1 MIPARSARLGYAEIA
16 GGRPLNDWTLPAAAL
31 GPRSTCA
38 EASDVFSDN
47 PELPAIAVL
56 DGPRIVGLVARDDLF
71 AALSAMFAASAAA
84 DEPVGKIMIRQPF
97 IVDAGCDFEK
107 LIDMVA
113 SRRSDAFAVG
123 FIVTQDGAYYGIG
136 SVRLLMGAAADRLA
150 QRHSEIQRAQMEAE
164 QSNKSKTQFLA
175 AVSHELRTPL
185 NAIIG
190 FSQIIAEGTFGPNDF
205 ERYRGY
211 AQDIQNSGEHLL
223 EIINDILDIS
233 KIESGKLVLREEFL
247 DIEPLVDVTLRLVRQ
262 RALENQVALAVQ
274 VGGPPFRLR
283 GDKRLLRQLL
293 LNLVANA
300 VKFTP
305 PGGKVTVS
313 AHRESNGGLSVVV
326 EDTGIGIA
334 SEDIPKA
341 MMPFGQVDSRLGR
354 KYEGTGLGLPLA
366 KAMAEAHGGTLKLD
380 SQLGVGTTVTVQLP
394 AERLIELPEDGRRR
408 GGE

>member
-1 MIPARSARLGYAEIA
+1 MFPARSVTSSYAKATGET
-16 GGRPLNDWTLPAAAL
+16 PLNDWTMPAVPL
-31 GPRSTCA
+31 SPLSTCG
-38 EASDVFSDN
+38 EASDIFSDN
-47 PELPAIAVL
+47 PDLSALAVIDGRRIA
-56 DGPRIVGLVARDDLF
+56 GLVTRSDLF
-71 AALSAMFAASAAA
+71 AALSDRFAVSAAA
-84 DEPVGKIMIRQPF
+84 DEPVAKFMHRQPLV
-97 IVDAGCDFEK
+97 IEANCDFEK
-107 LIDMVA
+107 LVDTVG
-113 SRRSDAFAVG
+113 SRRTDAFAAG
-123 FIVTQDGAYYGIG
+123 FIVTQNGAYRGIG
-136 SVRLLMGAAADRLA
+136 SIRLLMGAAADRLA
-150 QRHSEIQRAQMEAE
+150 QRHTEIQRAQMEAE
-164 QSNKSKTQFLA
+164 QSRKTKAQFLA

-233 KIESGKLVLREEFL
+233 KIESGKLVLHEEFL

-262 RALENQVALAVQ
+262 RAVENQVALAVQ

-313 AHRESNGGLSVVV
+313 AHRTPDGSLSILV

-366 KAMAEAHGGTLKLD
+366 KAMAEAHGGALKLE
-380 SQLGVGTTVTVQLP
+380 SQLGVGTTVTVRLP
-394 AERLIELPEDGRRR
+394 AARLIELPEDGLRS
-408 GGE
+408 EAV

>member
-1 MIPARSARLGYAEIA
+1 MISARSVTLGYAELA
-16 GGRPLNDWTLPAAAL
+16 GGTPLNDWTTPAAAL
-31 GPRSTCA
+31 GPQSTCA
-38 EASDVFSDN
+38 EASDIFSEN
-47 PELPAIAVL
+47 PELTALAVV
-56 DGPRIVGLVARDDLF
+56 DGSRIVGLVTRSELF
-71 AALSAMFAASAAA
+71 AALSDRFAVAAAA
-84 DEPVGKIMIRQPF
+84 DEPVAKIMNRRPLVIE
-97 IVDAGCDFEK
+97 ASCDFEK

-113 SRRSDAFAVG
+113 SKRSDAFAAG
-123 FIVTQDGAYYGIG
+123 FIVTQNGVYRGIG
-136 SVRLLMGAAADRLA
+136 VVRLLMGAAADRLA
-150 QRHSEIQRAQMEAE
+150 QRHTEIQRAQMEAE
-164 QSNKSKTQFLA
+164 QSSKSKAQFLA

-211 AQDIQNSGEHLL
+211 AADIQNSGEHLL

-233 KIESGKLVLREEFL
+233 KIESGKLVLHEEFL

-305 PGGKVTVS
+305 PTGKVTVS
-313 AHRESNGGLSVVV
+313 AHRTPDGGLSVVV

-366 KAMAEAHGGTLKLD
+366 KAMAEAHGGTLKLE
-380 SQLGVGTTVTVQLP
+380 SQLGVGTTVTVRLP
-394 AERLIELPEDGRRR
+394 AERLIELPEDGL
-408 GGE
+408 GSEAV